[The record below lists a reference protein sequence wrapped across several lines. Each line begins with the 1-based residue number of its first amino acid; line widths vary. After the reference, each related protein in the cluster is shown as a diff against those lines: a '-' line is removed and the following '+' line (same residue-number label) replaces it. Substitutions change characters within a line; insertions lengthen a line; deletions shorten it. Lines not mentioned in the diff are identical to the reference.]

1 MTPIRPAIPVTS
13 VALALPSY
21 TLSLTATA
29 ETVKDFWLIVSDP
42 VAVCCSPPLPV
53 PVIVKLKVP
62 AGEEND
68 VERVRGVCSVEVTVP
83 VRDVGENDAVTP
95 AGGVPVHE
103 RAKFTVLLPF
113 PWNNAATS

>member
-62 AGEEND
+62 AGEED
-68 VERVRGVCSVEVTVP
+68 DGERGRGGCSVEGAVP
-83 VRDVGENDAVTP
+83 VREVGENG
-95 AGGVPVHE
+95 AGAAARGG
-103 RAKFTVLLPF
+103 TVDGR
-113 PWNNAATS
+113 